1 MLSFEQPVAVRYMKQ
16 DKSNTWLLSNDYEN
30 DGLVSV
36 FKDVLKN
43 NEKYFDFVTKR
54 LRNAKNKFKKG

>member
-1 MLSFEQPVAVRYMKQ
+1 MLSFEQPVAVRYRKQ